1 MAELADALREAPQFD
16 ALFRATFADL
26 LAWRRDVRQFRP
38 DKAPDET
45 TLAELFDLAA
55 LAPSVGNCQP
65 TRFVRVDEEARRNSI
80 RANFEAANRDA
91 LSAYSGE
98 KAALYARLKL
108 AGLNDAPIHVAVFCD
123 ETTEQGQGLG
133 ARTMAETRRYS
144 AVCALHTFWL
154 AARTRGL
161 GVGWVSILNPETVA
175 EALEVPRAWTFIAY
189 LCVGFPREEHLIPEL
204 ERVGW
209 QRREPHPVLRR

>member
-1 MAELADALREAPQFD
+1 MAEFAGALSEAPQFD
-16 ALFRATFADL
+16 ALFRATFFDL
-26 LAWRRDVRQFRP
+26 VSWRRDVRQFRS
-38 DKAPDET
+38 DQAPDEA

-65 TRFVRVDEEARRNSI
+65 TRFVRVDDHARRASI

-91 LSAYSGE
+91 LGDYSGE

-108 AGLNDAPIHVAVFCD
+108 AGLNEAPIHIAVFCD
-123 ETTEQGQGLG
+123 EATEQGYGLG

-154 AARTRGL
+154 AARTHGL

-175 EALEVPRAWTFIAY
+175 EALDVPRAWTFIAY
-189 LCVGFPREEHLIPEL
+189 LCVGFPREAHLIPEL

-209 QRREPHPVLRR
+209 QRREAHPVLGR